1 MELLQTTYTFD
12 AEVKGEHYSVIVTHT
27 DMTGTHDVIVY
38 NDDGDQILAIPK
50 ELEKEI
56 KYEFP
61 EAYLNM

>member
-1 MELLQTTYTFD
+1 MELMQTMYTFD
-12 AEVKGEHYSVIVTHT
+12 AEVNGQHYSVIVTHT

-38 NDDGDQILAIPK
+38 DDEGEQILTIPK

-56 KYEFP
+56 KQEFP